1 MKLQNIHRL
10 NEPVVCDNDED
21 PRRSRLLRKS
31 VRHWWRL
38 SPISRED
45 HWSPHASVDRVHCF
59 DLTDLLPWVAVSA
72 QIDQASFPW
81 SVFQRGPVS
90 DDTRSYRARSFHGT
104 CKTFLFGFVSLT
116 TVLEQVFHIEL
127 YDAFVETRPPVKY
140 SKEYNCQTWDYYAVG
155 HDFDLVFYFDSRSLS
170 VELVCF

>member
-10 NEPVVCDNDED
+10 NEPVMCDSDED

-45 HWSPHASVDRVHCF
+45 HWSPHASVDRVHWF
-59 DLTDLLPWVAVSA
+59 DLMDLLPWVAVSA

-81 SVFQRGPVS
+81 SVFQRDPVS
-90 DDTRSYRARSFHGT
+90 DDTRSYRARTFHGT

-116 TVLEQVFHIEL
+116 TVSEQVFHIEL
-127 YDAFVETRPPVKY
+127 CYGFVNTSPPMKY
-140 SKEYNCQTWDYYAVG
+140 SKEYNCRTS
-155 HDFDLVFYFDSRSLS
+155 DFCVADRYLDLVF
-170 VELVCF
+170 